1 MAYGNGNPDNP
12 EYIMTRQ
19 YTASNWDYQDMV
31 RYTSMRPNQLGGWSS
46 VTPTQNL
53 VDSYWTVDGKEPSI
67 PSKDERAAAYAKIK
81 ADLDAYT
88 PPAGE
93 AKFLS
98 FVKDVTT
105 MVS

>member
-67 PSKDERAAAYAKIK
+67 PSKDERAAAYAKLRLTWMLILLLQEK
-81 ADLDAYT
+81 
-88 PPAGE
+88 
-93 AKFLS
+93 LS
-98 FVKDVTT
+98 SFHL
-105 MVS
+105 